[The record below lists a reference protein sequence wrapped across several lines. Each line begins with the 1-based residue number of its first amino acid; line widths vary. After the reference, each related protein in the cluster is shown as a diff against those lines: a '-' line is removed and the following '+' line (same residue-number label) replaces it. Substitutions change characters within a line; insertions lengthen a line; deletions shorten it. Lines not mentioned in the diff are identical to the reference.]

1 MLYENSKKIKKLIMK
16 DKINIF
22 LVVLSLLVLPNLSK
36 AQYCNYFHTEY
47 CSPSENEMYKPNGQS
62 KSALFSKGQNSELS
76 VVVYKGQDYRISLCM
91 DENLGSQLTF
101 KVYETKRVKVEKVL
115 EKKEKED
122 VMEDCGECNGSGSS
136 GGYDC
141 YKCNASG
148 KLATGEQKE
157 VIIKETKIVEEIQK
171 ELLYDN
177 STDNYA
183 SELEFSVET
192 TRRLILEISIPDE
205 GGAGKAKG
213 VSTGKGKLMKS
224 SEMGCVGILI
234 EMMTTAKQGFYGTGF

>member
-1 MLYENSKKIKKLIMK
+1 MLCENSKKIKKLIMK
-16 DKINIF
+16 GKINIF

-62 KSALFSKGQNSELS
+62 KSALFSKGQLSELS

-101 KVYETKRVKVEKVL
+101 KVYETKRVKVEKVV

-122 VMEDCGECNGSGSS
+122 L
-136 GGYDC
+136 YDADG
-141 YKCNASG
+141 NP
-148 KLATGEQKE
+148 TGEQKD
-157 VIIKETKIVEEIQK
+157 VITKETRVVEEIQK

-183 SELEFSVET
+183 SELEFTVET

-205 GGAGKAKG
+205 GGTGKAKG
-213 VSTGKGKLMKS
+213 VATGKGKLMKS